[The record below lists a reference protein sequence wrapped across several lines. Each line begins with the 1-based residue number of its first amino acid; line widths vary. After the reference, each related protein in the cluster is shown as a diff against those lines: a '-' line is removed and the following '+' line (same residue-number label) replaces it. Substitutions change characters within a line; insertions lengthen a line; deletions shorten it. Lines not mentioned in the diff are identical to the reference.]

1 MRADH
6 SALVSPLVG
15 GLAAAVTRS
24 YQGASPDEYL
34 RAVARMSR
42 NAMVTFSK
50 NKARHPLGILA
61 VWKTEGE
68 LQRMLLDGRPA
79 NVHFHKPP
87 CEFTAG
93 EDLVRIIVP
102 EGYTL
107 LVARADLADYFHTA
121 ETDPAVRKHF
131 GLRPVRAQALRE
143 LGVEVPDDAVDALG
157 FTHPYCATTPMG

>member
-1 MRADH
+1 M
-6 SALVSPLVG
+6 
-15 GLAAAVTRS
+15 
-24 YQGASPDEYL
+24 
-34 RAVARMSR
+34 
-42 NAMVTFSK
+42 
-50 NKARHPLGILA
+50 
-61 VWKTEGE
+61 
-68 LQRMLLDGRPA
+68 A
-79 NVHFHKPP
+79 NVHFHTPP

-157 FTHPYCATTPMG
+157 FTYPYCATIPMG